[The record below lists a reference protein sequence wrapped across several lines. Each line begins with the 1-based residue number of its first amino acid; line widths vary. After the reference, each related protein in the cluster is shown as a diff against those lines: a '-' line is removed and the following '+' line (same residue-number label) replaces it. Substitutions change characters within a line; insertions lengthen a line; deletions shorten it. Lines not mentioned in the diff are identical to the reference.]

1 MSTIPAP
8 RARPAASAVAVVVA
22 LLLVG
27 LAVVAVRELALA
39 QGWATGASW
48 TGAVVDRA
56 DGRSADVASTVVG
69 VVAAVVGLWLV
80 LLAVKPARRT
90 HRRTQ
95 LDSDTWI
102 SDNAILTLVTRAAED
117 TPGVA
122 EAAARTRRSRV
133 VVTVQS
139 DHSDATTEVEKNV
152 RAALH
157 GLSTK
162 DVIVR
167 KEQVSYDA

>member
-90 HRRTQ
+90 
-95 LDSDTWI
+95 
-102 SDNAILTLVTRAAED
+102 
-117 TPGVA
+117 
-122 EAAARTRRSRV
+122 
-133 VVTVQS
+133 
-139 DHSDATTEVEKNV
+139 
-152 RAALH
+152 
-157 GLSTK
+157 
-162 DVIVR
+162 
-167 KEQVSYDA
+167 